1 MSESKQPVE
10 FVSEIADLAQ
20 DGGLSGRAVLVTGA
34 TGGIGRASAEALARA
49 GARVGV
55 AARDRDRLD
64 ALANQLGAWSLPCDV
79 TDHASIEALRSEFEK
94 LAGGVPDVLV
104 VSAGVFSLRRIEQT
118 SPRDFERNLAVNLT
132 GSFLTVRAFLPGM
145 VDRGSGTII
154 QVGSVAGRK
163 GFVANGA
170 YAASKYGL
178 RGFHDVLLEE
188 LRGTGVR
195 ATLLEPAAT
204 DTSLWDGV
212 HEAAPFDLP
221 DRAAMLR
228 PESVAACVAFIAA
241 QPPKVQVPYLA
252 LEAI

>member
-1 MSESKQPVE
+1 MVKEC
-10 FVSEIADLAQ
+10 
-20 DGGLSGRAVLVTGA
+20 
-34 TGGIGRASAEALARA
+34 SAAA
-49 GARVGV
+49 GPKVKV
-55 AARDRDRLD
+55 AAS
-64 ALANQLGAWSLPCDV
+64 GAGFSSMTIATLSSLTP
-79 TDHASIEALRSEFEK
+79 
-94 LAGGVPDVLV
+94 G
-104 VSAGVFSLRRIEQT
+104 
-118 SPRDFERNLAVNLT
+118 LAVNLT

-145 VDRGSGTII
+145 VNRGSGTII

-163 GFVANGA
+163 GFVGNGA
-170 YAASKYGL
+170 YAASKYGV

-212 HEAAPFDLP
+212 QEEAPFDLP